1 MFQKKTVVI
10 ICLVFLASFIHANL
24 VSAVELGKSTMNSVR
39 VQISRQ
45 SGSFVFKH
53 AYLAGNEAVYRMDN
67 IYKDMDYYGQVISDK
82 GKILAYFPS
91 VGLADVIFW
100 DNFDPKAKIRGGS
113 KVVPGGEVEVR
124 VPYFPNAK
132 TIEFLDPNGKKLLIV
147 PMSAV
152 TR

>member
-1 MFQKKTVVI
+1 MIQKKVVAM
-10 ICLVFLASFIHANL
+10 ICLVLGMGL
-24 VSAVELGKSTMNSVR
+24 VCINFASAVELEKSTENSVR
-39 VQISRQ
+39 VQMFRQ
-45 SGSFVFKH
+45 SGNFVFKH
-53 AYLAGNEAVYRMDN
+53 AYLVSNEGIYRTDN
-67 IYKDMDYYGQVISDK
+67 IYKGMDYYGRVISDK

-91 VGLADVIFW
+91 VGLVDVIFW

-124 VPYFPNAK
+124 VPYFSNAK